1 MGQTAQEIINA
12 AREAERQAQAERDR
26 KNKEV
31 ADRMKADRDAAEK
44 AKADAHNKRASDRAA
59 AHEAQLKAQARAV
72 WGSRGFDPAQFETAW
87 PHILDDLQRSAVV
100 SDMQLLG
107 SPLKPGTEY

>member
-12 AREAERQAQAERDR
+12 AREAERKLQEERDR

-31 ADRMKADRDAAEK
+31 ADRLKASRSAEEQ
-44 AKADAHNKRASDRAA
+44 AKIDAHNKRASERAA
-59 AHEAQLKAQARAV
+59 AHEARLKEQARGT
-72 WGSRGFDPAQFETAW
+72 WGARGFDPAQFEAAW
-87 PHILDDLQRSAVV
+87 PQILDDLQRSAVV